1 MKTKLCLFALLL
13 LSATINSAVAPV
25 PQIVHDV
32 AGNQI
37 KANMLANQ
45 IADTQERLDY
55 LTKTTAFMQNSK
67 EFKETVQLM
76 QSTICSFEGLGLLLE
91 RTRLIGL
98 NNCMF
103 DFEIQAISLRIK
115 NSAWVVTT
123 AMLAWEKSHSLDK
136 SKSVAD
142 ALEAFSKAHKELN
155 KLKEEMSFTVNSIE
169 NKRVAITKDFAFL
182 SL

>member
-1 MKTKLCLFALLL
+1 MKTKLCLFTLLL
-13 LSATINSAVAPV
+13 LSATINYAVAPAT
-25 PQIVHDV
+25 IVHDV

-155 KLKEEMSFTVNSIE
+155 ELKEKMSFFINSIE
-169 NKRVAITKDFAFL
+169 NQRAAITNDFDFL